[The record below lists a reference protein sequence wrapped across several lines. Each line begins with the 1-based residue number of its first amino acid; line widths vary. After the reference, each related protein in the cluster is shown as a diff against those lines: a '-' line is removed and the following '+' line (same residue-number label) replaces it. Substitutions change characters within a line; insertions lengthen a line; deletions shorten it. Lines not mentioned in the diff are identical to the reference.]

1 MGAQTNGYLVFLLPA
16 VLGHVSVQGKALW
29 HSLEGQVPIKLG
41 SHEAR
46 YPFSRCRFV
55 VMVAAGQL
63 WWYLGKE
70 QMIRTRTFIWWTV
83 ESIFARARRVVP
95 CHAKHTHRS
104 CRHANRHTGRR
115 THMHTSIHAYTH
127 KWHTRIHA
135 YYTHTRIHA
144 YMHTRIHA
152 YTHTRIHAYT
162 HTCIH
167 ACVRTCIHAYMHAY
181 MHTCIHAY
189 MHTCIHGYIYIHT
202 RAHSYT
208 LVCNLCMHTCTY
220 MHQTHTHTHMQTH
233 TAVFLL
239 RFRKF
244 QSRVWTNLQLL
255 GGP

>member
-152 YTHTRIHAYT
+152 YTHTRIHAYM
-162 HTCIH
+162 HTCM
-167 ACVRTCIHAYMHAY
+167 CAY
-181 MHTCIHAY
+181 MHTCIHACIHAYMYTCIHAY
-189 MHTCIHGYIYIHT
+189 MHTWIHIHSHARTLIHARVQSVHAYVHIY
-202 RAHSYT
+202 ASD
-208 LVCNLCMHTCTY
+208 
-220 MHQTHTHTHMQTH
+220 THTHTH
-233 TAVFLL
+233 ADAYS
-239 RFRKF
+239 RFP
-244 QSRVWTNLQLL
+244 T
-255 GGP
+255 